1 MPKIE
6 ERHSTTRIDTYRT
19 NRQARLICIVQT
31 DTQTEKTAVHCT
43 DIQERNTLYKQ
54 TSRQTRQECTVQTDK
69 QTYKT
74 GIHITNRQDRNTPY
88 KQTYK
93 TRIHHTNR

>member
-1 MPKIE
+1 M
-6 ERHSTTRIDTYRT
+6 HRT
-19 NRQARLICIVQT
+19 NRYADRKDSSTLHRHTREEYTVQ
-31 DTQTEKTAVHCT
+31 T

-74 GIHITNRQDRNTPY
+74 GIHITNRQDRNTP
-88 KQTYK
+88 
-93 TRIHHTNR
+93 